1 LYRNVLEFH
10 GLSQDLDH
18 DDFYPTEAVTEL
30 MEDITSYM
38 KSRPVRF
45 GVLYGCV
52 GVGKSTILNILV
64 EAFKASHEFTIAFMA
79 HNDASK
85 IKEAMITNKLLRM
98 IGDPPKRSVDQET
111 RYEILQDKLKD
122 RPRMLLVIDDA
133 HKLKSDTLIEL
144 KKTNENG
151 VSILLAAHT
160 QLARKLHLA
169 MYEEI
174 GLRAEIFEAPGIIGE
189 GRGYL
194 EFLMNKS
201 GGRID
206 QFSED
211 AVDELSRLCRAPRQ
225 MRRMA
230 WSALRQAVIN
240 NEKRVDV
247 KTIHEVLPKDFSHTL
262 VQLRRLGYT
271 AKEIAEELMENSK
284 RIIQCLHGRLPED
297 DELYKTMG
305 VFLYGLKLETAVN
318 E

>member
-1 LYRNVLEFH
+1 MYRRVLEFH
-10 GLSQDLDH
+10 ELSQDLDH

-30 MEDITSYM
+30 IGDIKAYM

-45 GVLYGCV
+45 GVLSGCV
-52 GVGKSTILNILV
+52 GVGKTTIINMLID
-64 EAFKASHEFTIAFMA
+64 EFKASNEFTIAFMA

-85 IKEAMITNKLLRM
+85 IKETMITNKLLRM
-98 IGDPPKRSVDQET
+98 IGDPPKRTADQET
-111 RYEILQDKLKD
+111 RYEILHDKLKD
-122 RPRMLLVIDDA
+122 RSRMLLVIDDA

-144 KKTNENG
+144 KKTNEKG

-160 QLARKLHLA
+160 QLARKLKLA

-174 GLRAEIFEAPGIIGE
+174 GLRAETFEVPGIVGE

-194 EFLMNKS
+194 EFLMEKS
-201 GGRID
+201 GGHID
-206 QFSED
+206 QFSEES
-211 AVDELSRLCRAPRQ
+211 VDELSRLCGTPRQ

-240 NEKRVDV
+240 NEKQVGI
-247 KTIHEVLPKDFSHTL
+247 KTVHEVLPKDFSHTL
-262 VQLRRLGYT
+262 VQLRRLGYS
-271 AKEIAEELMENSK
+271 AKEIAEELMENPK
-284 RIIQCLHGRLPED
+284 RITQCLHGRLPED

-305 VFLYGLKLETAVN
+305 VFLYGLNLETAIN